1 MIWQRDDALRKDGR
15 EKREGGCGA
24 TRKKVA
30 APKSEYVL
38 EDDSLGK
45 KKNSMWL
52 LCSPCLCSTQK
63 CSLENILEVDERETC
78 GGVGGQL

>member
-45 KKNSMWL
+45 KK
-52 LCSPCLCSTQK
+52 T
-63 CSLENILEVDERETC
+63 VC
-78 GGVGGQL
+78 GFSAVLACAPHRNAV